1 VTRPA
6 SRRAWTAWAA
16 GTVTLAALLAA
27 PGPVQAGETPAE
39 PPTETPTAPAEE
51 PEDDG
56 EATEEDIEPPADPL
70 RVVIDRLAPS
80 VVPQRGTVRVTGT
93 VLNRSDASWRNLNV
107 YLLRAT
113 EPITDEET
121 LTSAAEGSCVAV
133 GERVIDPFEEVPD
146 LEPGRSARF
155 RLTVPV
161 RALGLSGAA
170 GVYPVGIHVLGED
183 STGRDGEADGR
194 ACTFLPLVPEGT
206 ATTLA
211 LGIQVRRPTVR
222 SADGTLR
229 FPAGWDR
236 MFGDGRLR
244 RLLDLGVSAV
254 GRPLTWVLDPALL
267 DTAQSVARGNPPVR
281 LAPPPDDATGP
292 APDGA
297 GEPGEDAGGEEEAED
312 PEPATPEQTAA
323 LDWLTDLVAELA
335 SSPVMALPYGDLDAA
350 ASVNQG
356 VPDLL
361 TTAQV
366 ASAGVLETWDV
377 SSTPALVPPSGL
389 LPDALL
395 SQVGPETT
403 AVVERSALP
412 PAVTGP
418 VLERTDGGR
427 LVVVQPGATV
437 WGPGPGPRRSA
448 LAVRQRLLADAA
460 LHALSDAGDE
470 PLVRL
475 LPAWWDPGPDWRR
488 AGFFRGL
495 DVGWLAPGGLGQAVS
510 APVGGRQER
519 VRPEALVYPEEE
531 ADRELPFFT
540 LAAARDLGE
549 AGRSLGQLLTDNDA
563 IDATLTRQG
572 LLSASVWSRARPR
585 VAAARA
591 RGAEEIADGWLSRV
605 SVRGPSFVTM
615 SGDQGTFDVTVVN
628 GLDQPVTV
636 GLEASALN
644 TSLSLSTP
652 DPVELPPRGRGPMR
666 IDATATDIGIHLV
679 TLQPVTTEGVPVGE
693 SSTLSIRSSRVGLI
707 LWIVMGVAG
716 SLLFVLVAFR
726 IVRRVRQRRRT
737 HGPLL
742 QARQP

>member
-1 VTRPA
+1 
-6 SRRAWTAWAA
+6 
-16 GTVTLAALLAA
+16 
-27 PGPVQAGETPAE
+27 
-39 PPTETPTAPAEE
+39 
-51 PEDDG
+51 
-56 EATEEDIEPPADPL
+56 
-70 RVVIDRLAPS
+70 
-80 VVPQRGTVRVTGT
+80 
-93 VLNRSDASWRNLNV
+93 
-107 YLLRAT
+107 
-113 EPITDEET
+113 
-121 LTSAAEGSCVAV
+121 
-133 GERVIDPFEEVPD
+133 
-146 LEPGRSARF
+146 
-155 RLTVPV
+155 VPV
-161 RALGLSGAA
+161 RALGLSGSA

-183 STGRDGEADGR
+183 STGRDQEADGR

-244 RLLDLGVSAV
+244 RLLDLGVSAA
-254 GRPLTWVLDPALL
+254 GRPLTWVVDPALL

-281 LAPPPDDATGP
+281 LAPPPDDGTAP

-297 GEPGEDAGGEEEAED
+297 GEPDEDAGGEEEAED

-323 LDWLTDLVAELA
+323 VDWLTDLVAELA

-356 VPDLL
+356 LPDLL

-366 ASAGVLETWDV
+366 ASAGALESWDV

-389 LPDALL
+389 LPDTLL

-412 PAVTGP
+412 PSVTGP

-495 DVGWLAPGGLGQAVS
+495 DVGWLAPGGLGQALS
-510 APVGGRQER
+510 APVGGRQEQ
-519 VRPEALVYPEEE
+519 VRPEELVYPEEE

-549 AGRSLGQLLTDNDA
+549 AGRSLGQLLTENEA

-572 LLSASVWSRARPR
+572 LLSASVWSRPRPR

-591 RGAEEIADGWLSRV
+591 RGAEEIADAWLSRV

-636 GLEASALN
+636 GLEASAPN

-652 DPVELPPRGRGPMR
+652 DPVQLPPRGRGPMR